1 MAGLPCAVESE
12 RALLGALLLE
22 PIQVF
27 GVVTREYG
35 LFPVAFYDE
44 TNRLIAE
51 SIWSVAL
58 DRLYP
63 IDCVTVAEEMRR
75 VGTLEKVGGSKTLE
89 KCIDLCPTVAHCEA
103 YAGEI
108 KHKWNLRRLV
118 EAGMDIQAEAMK
130 PEAAPEVVT
139 WAQNRLMDMIP
150 ERVDRRSNE
159 DVALEIVGKFR
170 DAKAWRDGDE
180 TKKPM
185 VGLTVP
191 WRGLNETLCG
201 LEIGLTVLAARP
213 SAGKTTM
220 EDMIALQVAGTGVP
234 VLRVTLDSTKEE
246 LLMRALSRMSGCS
259 LPKAKFGFGRMDQLQ
274 AMEDAAKT
282 IGALPMRIVDD
293 LTETTAICALAREA
307 KLRHGIGLLTIDY
320 AQIMKMSELGR
331 GAENENYLFSR
342 ISQALKLL
350 SYELKI
356 PVLVLSQL
364 SRAGGAV
371 GTVPDL
377 THIRGSGSFE
387 QDASKVVMLWRD
399 DATAESWDNCYL
411 ANGGTERWSE
421 KHRPVNCGVLKNK
434 NGAKDRWKMILN
446 GNYFYFEECGK
457 DGFTPYG
464 PKDKNGNLLLDGTGP
479 AQEVTVPAG
488 RGKGGK
494 RQRDEEMEYFD
505 RKR

>member
-22 PIQVF
+22 PVQVF

-35 LFPVAFYDE
+35 LFPVAFHDE
-44 TNRLIAE
+44 HNRLIAE
-51 SIWSVAL
+51 SLWSVAL
-58 DRLYP
+58 ERLDHLDR
-63 IDCVTVAEEMRR
+63 VTVAEEMRR

-89 KCIDLCPTVAHCEA
+89 ACIDLCPTAAHCEA

-118 EAGMDIQAEAMK
+118 EAGMDIQAEALK
-130 PEAAPEVVT
+130 PDAAPEVVT
-139 WAQNRLMDMIP
+139 WAQNRLMEMIP

-180 TKKPM
+180 TKKPV
-185 VGLTVP
+185 VGLPVP

-220 EDMIALQVAGTGVP
+220 EDMIALHVAGTGVP

-246 LLMRALSRMSGCS
+246 LMMRALSRMSGCS
-259 LPKAKFGFGRMDQLQ
+259 LPKAKFGYGRMDQLQ

-307 KLRHGIGLLTIDY
+307 RLRHGIGLLTIDY

-356 PVLVLSQL
+356 PVLILSQL

-377 THIRGSGSFE
+377 THLRGSGSFE
-387 QDASKVVMLWRD
+387 QDASKVIMLWRD

-434 NGAKDRWKMILN
+434 NGAKDTWKMILN
-446 GNYFYFEECGK
+446 GNYFFFEECGK
-457 DGFTPYG
+457 DGFVPHG
-464 PKDKNGNLLLDGTGP
+464 PKDKAGNLMLDGTAP
-479 AQEVTVPAG
+479 AQAVTVPAG

-494 RQRDEEMEYFD
+494 RQRDEELEYFEG
-505 RKR
+505 KR